1 LSNVDDVWNQIEAK
15 ILEFTNEQF
24 TNNPEYSELSR
35 ISTYEGLKNHNG
47 YITFQDL
54 VDFIESNYDNE

>member
-15 ILEFTNEQF
+15 ILEFTNEQV

-35 ISTYEGLKNHNG
+35 IFIYEGLKNHNG